1 MEGGD
6 VRCVESMRSVR
17 PGKVKLCDPGVIS
30 NLEVE
35 GRDASQLDFCKLIEY
50 RAINSI
56 EKMSTI
62 KPRRRRRHRGSPKS
76 ASSHVGPT
84 TDPFAFTDL
93 DDPVVVPKIDPVS
106 VVKQARKKKR
116 AACKTKNKTTKKRV
130 ITGLFKTQ
138 QSSLL
143 RSLARA
149 KLESEEIERTHQRAL
164 KKIRKKT

>member
-1 MEGGD
+1 MNL
-6 VRCVESMRSVR
+6 RSV
-17 PGKVKLCDPGVIS
+17 K
-30 NLEVE
+30 NLKSKGEKS
-35 GRDASQLDFCKLIEY
+35 RSLASQLDFCKLIEY

-76 ASSHVGPT
+76 ASSHVGTT

-130 ITGLFKTQ
+130 ITALFKTQ